1 MNCLDDGRI
10 AIRGRIIPIPREAGS
25 VVPVN
30 AAPHDALIMDEAR
43 EEEAR
48 ARDRNTPNTK
58 HGQPPRVIVTYKI
71 MKEGRELLE
80 KYFEVEYFPGISE
93 EELIHEVSKG
103 VYGLVVSLN
112 TSVTS
117 RVLEFA
123 RGLKII
129 STQSAGYDHID
140 VKKATELGIVVTR
153 VVGLLQETVAE
164 HAVALMLALARRIT
178 LSDKIVR
185 EGLWTDNQIIWSMFK
200 DLPLMFGKTAGILG
214 MGEIGKRLIPKL
226 KGLGMRV
233 IYFSRSRRD
242 VDAEYVSFNELLR
255 ESDVIFITLPL
266 TDETRGLID
275 YEKLKMM
282 KKGAYIVNIG
292 RGEVIVEK
300 DLVKALKEGI
310 IGGAALD
317 VFEKEPINKD
327 NELLSF
333 DNVILTPH
341 YAGTSREALRN
352 SSYIAA
358 KNVVDFYLG
367 KVPLGIV
374 NREVLGQK

>member
-1 MNCLDDGRI
+1 
-10 AIRGRIIPIPREAGS
+10 
-25 VVPVN
+25 VPVN
-30 AAPHDALIMDEAR
+30 ATPHDALIMDEAR

-48 ARDRNTPNTK
+48 ARSLRNTPNTK

-93 EELIHEVSKG
+93 EDLIHEVSKG